1 MGLDIS
7 HNAWHGAYGAFHRWR
22 RIIAQYAGIPL
33 ELMEGFY
40 NPGDVLNDPFRRI
53 ELNTL
58 SLNASDKEDL
68 SRNIADLRA
77 GLPIRWNL
85 LKPRAIHE
93 LLYHSDCDGSITW
106 RKAKKIADELSEILK
121 LIPEDLDGV
130 DYTENT
136 NRQGIVT
143 TTTIPS
149 GWVLEL
155 RYVPSAT

>member
-7 HNAWHGAYGAFHRWR
+7 HNAWHGAYSAFHRWR
-22 RIIAQYAGIPL
+22 RTIAQYAGIPL
-33 ELMEGFY
+33 ELMQGFY
-40 NPGDVLNDPFRRI
+40 EAGDVLGDPFRRI

-77 GLPIRWNL
+77 GLPIQWEL

-93 LLYHSDCDGSITW
+93 LLYHSDCEGRITW

-121 LIPEDLDGV
+121 LIPEDLEGGGHIGNVREKTQQFIDGCLAA
-130 DYTENT
+130 YEAKE
-136 NRQGIVT
+136 
-143 TTTIPS
+143 S
-149 GWVLEL
+149 LKFH
-155 RYVPSAT
+155 